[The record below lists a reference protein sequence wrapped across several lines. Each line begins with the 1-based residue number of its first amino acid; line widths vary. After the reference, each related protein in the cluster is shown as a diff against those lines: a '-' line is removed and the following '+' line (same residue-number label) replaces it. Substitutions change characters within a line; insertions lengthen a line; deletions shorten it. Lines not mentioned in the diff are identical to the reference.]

1 MAVQQSPAPSYGPGA
16 VHIDRAGEVLTF
28 TLDHPERGNEI
39 TGAMFEAMLA
49 VLREEALAPR
59 ARVLRLRA
67 RGRAFCTGRE
77 RAGEGVAGMRAEAAR
92 LVSFKQMLRA
102 TPLISIAE
110 IQGDAMGFGCG
121 LAILCDFALAVERA
135 SLAFPEM
142 RAGLPPAAI
151 MAYLGEYVLP
161 RHAFPLVL
169 FGEPFTTRRALEI
182 GLVSEVVADAE
193 HLAAAADALTERIMQ
208 LDPAST
214 RACKDLFHTMR
225 QSSFESNCR
234 LAVEALAICSATM
247 LRQ

>member
-1 MAVQQSPAPSYGPGA
+1 MSVQQGPASSHGSGA

-28 TLDHPERGNEI
+28 TLDNPERDNEI

-49 VLREEALAPR
+49 VLREEAAAPR

-67 RGRAFCTGRE
+67 RGRAFCVGRE
-77 RAGEGVAGMRAEAAR
+77 RAGQGVAAIRTEAAR
-92 LVSFKQMLRA
+92 LVGFKQMLRA

-110 IQGDAMGFGCG
+110 IQGDAFGFGCG
-121 LAILCDFALAVERA
+121 LAILCDFALAAEHA
-135 SLAFPEM
+135 LLAFPEM

-169 FGEPFTTRRALEI
+169 FGEPFSARRALEI
-182 GLVSEVVADAE
+182 GLVSEVVADAA
-193 HLAAAADALTERIMQ
+193 HVVAAADTLTQRILQ

-214 RACKDLFHTMR
+214 RACKDLFQTML
-225 QSSFESNCR
+225 QNSFESNCR
-234 LAVEALAICSATM
+234 LAVEALTICSATM
-247 LRQ
+247 LQR

>member
-1 MAVQQSPAPSYGPGA
+1 MPVQQGLASSHGSGA
-16 VHIDRAGEVLTF
+16 VHIDRVGDVLTF

-39 TGAMFEAMLA
+39 SAAMFEAMLA
-49 VLREEALAPR
+49 VLREEAVAPR

-67 RGRAFCTGRE
+67 RGSVFCTGRE
-77 RAGEGVAGMRAEAAR
+77 RAGESVAGVRAEAAR
-92 LVSFKQMLRA
+92 LVSFKQILRA
-102 TPLISIAE
+102 TPLISVAE
-110 IQGDAMGFGCG
+110 IQGDAFGFGCG

-169 FGEPFTTRRALEI
+169 FGEPFTARRALEI
-182 GLVSEVVADAE
+182 GLVSDVVADVAK
-193 HLAAAADALTERIMQ
+193 LGIAADALTERIMQ

-214 RACKDLFHTMR
+214 RACKDLFHTML
-225 QSSFESNCR
+225 QNSFESNCR
-234 LAVEALAICSATM
+234 LAVEALTVCSATM
-247 LRQ
+247 LRR